1 MIRSQG
7 FTNVRVLSYK
17 AEFGGITLSKT
28 GGQHGTDEM
37 YATAEVAAS
46 LGDAMGVVFQAPDQE
61 TIYLVGDTIWRDE
74 VDQALTEYK
83 PQVIVLNAGYAM
95 LNGFDESIIMGK
107 EDVLRATQNS
117 PDATIITTH
126 MGAIN
131 HMALTRKELREYV
144 QKNNIEDRVEI
155 PEDGTTINL

>member
-1 MIRSQG
+1 
-7 FTNVRVLSYK
+7 
-17 AEFGGITLSKT
+17 
-28 GGQHGTDEM
+28 
-37 YATAEVAAS
+37 
-46 LGDAMGVVFQAPDQE
+46 
-61 TIYLVGDTIWRDE
+61 
-74 VDQALTEYK
+74 
-83 PQVIVLNAGYAM
+83 M